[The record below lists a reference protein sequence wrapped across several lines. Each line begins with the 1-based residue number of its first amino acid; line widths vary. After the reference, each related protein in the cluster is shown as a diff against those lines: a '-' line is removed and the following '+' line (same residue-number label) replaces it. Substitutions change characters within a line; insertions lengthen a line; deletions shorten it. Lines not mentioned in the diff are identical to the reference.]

1 MFPLIEPQFWQ
12 MPAEQISRG
21 HVISFE
27 GSRVTAAL
35 VEWCEDKGANVVVKM
50 VGEPPVIVSKDRVVA
65 AFSTHY

>member
-1 MFPLIEPQFWQ
+1 MFSLIQPHLQ
-12 MPAEQISRG
+12 QISAEHICRG

-27 GSRVTAAL
+27 GNRVTAAL